1 MRLDGTNLLIGEF
14 VIDIYLSNDELAVK
28 FASVRE
34 AMKVEMGAGQA
45 VQWLPV
51 LVALVE
57 NLSLVLNSQLPVA
70 PAPGYLT
77 PSSDRRRYPHPYK
90 KQS

>member
-45 VQWLPV
+45 VQW
-51 LVALVE
+51 
-57 NLSLVLNSQLPVA
+57 
-70 PAPGYLT
+70 
-77 PSSDRRRYPHPYK
+77 
-90 KQS
+90 